1 MHLTYDRVKEAEPRV
16 RHGLALRESLLADAP
31 DSSEYQDAVGM
42 SKSHLGEVLLRQGAA
57 AQARQLY
64 EQAVALGQKAVK
76 TDPRNQ
82 AAHDHLR
89 GSREYLALCLTELG
103 AYVECGVVVDELF
116 RSIPPGGYSDLLMQG
131 AGALKECAFLALGD
145 EKQSPASRR
154 ASALAYARRALE
166 AYEQAAADKRNVAA
180 TVNFAWFLLAGPVEE
195 LKDAHR
201 AERLMRE
208 VTGLSSPPQNSWAVL
223 GAAKYYCDDLP
234 GAAVALEAERRLD
247 PRRFGFW
254 DFYVAMIHARQ
265 GRKGEARACF
275 DRAESWMKV
284 NGMQRQHERI
294 RRESAAV
301 LGLFDTPNSFGG
313 ARRFPSSFPTFPVG
327 GRSHHA

>member
-1 MHLTYDRVKEAEPRV
+1 
-16 RHGLALRESLLADAP
+16 
-31 DSSEYQDAVGM
+31 
-42 SKSHLGEVLLRQGAA
+42 
-57 AQARQLY
+57 
-64 EQAVALGQKAVK
+64 
-76 TDPRNQ
+76 
-82 AAHDHLR
+82 
-89 GSREYLALCLTELG
+89 
-103 AYVECGVVVDELF
+103 VVDEWF
-116 RSIPPGGYSDLLMQG
+116 RDSPPAGYSDLLMQG
-131 AGALKECAFLALGD
+131 AGALKECAFLALRD

-223 GAAKYYCDDLP
+223 GAAKYYCDDLS
-234 GAAVALEAERRLD
+234 GAAALDVQRRLD
-247 PRRFGFW
+247 PLQFGFW

-301 LGLFDTPNSFGG
+301 LGLNDRGEAGVAAAPPQPLQTKSN
-313 ARRFPSSFPTFPVG
+313 
-327 GRSHHA
+327 